1 MVSVVNGYVCFS
13 SCDEA
18 KAKRGNDPNVVPGA
32 PPDVS
37 DPKKKSAFAGQPTV
51 ILDGML
57 KGLANGAARQAHPY
71 RWRHQSAAYVEYPR
85 ITPLLRHHRYTPVT
99 LP

>member
-18 KAKRGNDPNVVPGA
+18 KAKRGTDPNAKPGT

-37 DPKKKSAFAGQPTV
+37 DPSKKSAFAGQPPV
-51 ILDGML
+51 ILDGLL
-57 KGLANGAARQAHPY
+57 KGLTTGASPA
-71 RWRHQSAAYVEYPR
+71 SASNVASDTNQQPSLN
-85 ITPLLRHHRYTPVT
+85 ILA
-99 LP
+99 

>member
-18 KAKRGNDPNVVPGA
+18 KAKRGNNPNVVPGT
-32 PPDVS
+32 PPEAS

-51 ILDGML
+51 ILGGVL
-57 KGLANGAARQAHPY
+57 KALANGVSSPGASNMAGETNQQPSLNILA
-71 RWRHQSAAYVEYPR
+71 
-85 ITPLLRHHRYTPVT
+85 
-99 LP
+99 

>member
-18 KAKRGNDPNVVPGA
+18 KAKQSNNPNVVPGA
-32 PPDVS
+32 PPEVS

-51 ILDGML
+51 ILDGVL
-57 KGLANGAARQAHPY
+57 KDVANSASWPGASNMAGDPNQQQPALNIV
-71 RWRHQSAAYVEYPR
+71 A
-85 ITPLLRHHRYTPVT
+85 
-99 LP
+99 

>member
-18 KAKRGNDPNVVPGA
+18 KAKQGNDPSVAPGTPSEA
-32 PPDVS
+32 S

-51 ILDGML
+51 ILDGVL
-57 KGLANGAARQAHPY
+57 KDVANGTG
-71 RWRHQSAAYVEYPR
+71 SPR
-85 ITPLLRHHRYTPVT
+85 ASNIAGDINQQPSLNILA
-99 LP
+99 

>member
-18 KAKRGNDPNVVPGA
+18 KAKQDNDPSVAPGTTLEA
-32 PPDVS
+32 S

-51 ILDGML
+51 ILDGVV
-57 KGLANGAARQAHPY
+57 KDLANGTSWPSASNIASDTNRQPSLNILA
-71 RWRHQSAAYVEYPR
+71 
-85 ITPLLRHHRYTPVT
+85 
-99 LP
+99 

>member
-18 KAKRGNDPNVVPGA
+18 KAKQGNNPNVILGA
-32 PPDVS
+32 PPGAS

-51 ILDGML
+51 VLDGVL
-57 KGLANGAARQAHPY
+57 KDPASGTSSPGASNVAGNTDQQPSLNILA
-71 RWRHQSAAYVEYPR
+71 
-85 ITPLLRHHRYTPVT
+85 
-99 LP
+99 

>member
-18 KAKRGNDPNVVPGA
+18 KAKQGNNPNVVPGM
-32 PPDVS
+32 PPGAS
-37 DPKKKSAFAGQPTV
+37 DPKEKSVFAGQPTV

-57 KGLANGAARQAHPY
+57 KDQANGTSSPGASNIAGDTNQRP
-71 RWRHQSAAYVEYPR
+71 SLNILV
-85 ITPLLRHHRYTPVT
+85 
-99 LP
+99 

>member
-18 KAKRGNDPNVVPGA
+18 KAKQGNNPNVIPGT

-51 ILDGML
+51 ILSGML
-57 KGLANGAARQAHPY
+57 KDLATGASARGASNIAGDTNQPPSLDVLA
-71 RWRHQSAAYVEYPR
+71 
-85 ITPLLRHHRYTPVT
+85 
-99 LP
+99 

>member
-18 KAKRGNDPNVVPGA
+18 KAKQGNNPNVVLGT
-32 PPDVS
+32 PPPEAS
-37 DPKKKSAFAGQPTV
+37 DPKKKSASK
-51 ILDGML
+51 D
-57 KGLANGAARQAHPY
+57 N
-71 RWRHQSAAYVEYPR
+71 
-85 ITPLLRHHRYTPVT
+85 

>member
-18 KAKRGNDPNVVPGA
+18 KAKRGNDPNVVSGK

-37 DPKKKSAFAGQPTV
+37 DPKKKSAFAGRPTV
-51 ILDGML
+51 ILGGVL
-57 KGLANGAARQAHPY
+57 KGLANGASSPGASDMAGDTNQQPSLNILA
-71 RWRHQSAAYVEYPR
+71 
-85 ITPLLRHHRYTPVT
+85 
-99 LP
+99 